1 MSPKTLKT
9 PIEQDVC
16 TQYVSFLSNRY
27 ANKHYSI
34 STDQT
39 LRLNA
44 SQVRL
49 VMNVWLC
56 TYALVKRLDP
66 AGFLPDLESLLT
78 GAFLPPCPIL
88 ALDWFKPGT
97 VCSSFGS
104 ADDVFRSS
112 RSPQSSVFFFFKHA
126 FWAVWSRPCFARR
139 LNFEVFRACNVV
151 VILSSICFFLFYFK
165 CMFVWFFF
173 GRLIMGECVFKRFY
187 KALGRLSSL
196 SRTSFFH

>member
-1 MSPKTLKT
+1 MYGKSKIHAYTMSPKTLKT

-44 SQVRL
+44 SRVRL

-104 ADDVFRSS
+104 ANDVFRSS
-112 RSPQSSVFFFFKHA
+112 RSPQSSVFFFFFKHA

-151 VILSSICFFLFYFK
+151 VILSSICFFFILF
-165 CMFVWFFF
+165 
-173 GRLIMGECVFKRFY
+173 
-187 KALGRLSSL
+187 
-196 SRTSFFH
+196 

>member
-1 MSPKTLKT
+1 MYGKSKIHAYTMSPKTLKT

-44 SQVRL
+44 SRVRL

-104 ADDVFRSS
+104 ANDVFRSS
-112 RSPQSSVFFFFKHA
+112 RSPQSSVFFFF
-126 FWAVWSRPCFARR
+126 
-139 LNFEVFRACNVV
+139 LNMLFELCGLAP
-151 VILSSICFFLFYFK
+151 
-165 CMFVWFFF
+165 
-173 GRLIMGECVFKRFY
+173 
-187 KALGRLSSL
+187 ALQEDWISKYSGLVMW
-196 SRTSFFH
+196 